1 MSVKWLR
8 SKWHLTLGIRHE
20 NPSIA
25 QDPDRM
31 PPEIL
36 AEIFLSCLP
45 HKPID
50 HEQPNVNI
58 SPMNLCRI
66 CSYWRNV
73 ALGTP
78 GLWNSLYHICYA
90 SADVEDK
97 DILRYGIR
105 PIDIEFLRWW
115 AANIGP
121 HPPTLRL
128 KIDSCETVAGLQ
140 RSERVAAESNHI
152 FVLDLLASA
161 QCLAFGDP
169 FRKIFRANTHQL
181 ISPNLQSLLILD
193 DDPKW
198 PCLSLTDLLTN
209 HCIPGQVYQRLY
221 IEELYIT
228 DANFGAE
235 LPWTSLT
242 HVCIDVNTELSTW
255 IHFLKKLCNLEYGNF
270 RLDLTNDDPPF
281 SPDITLPRL
290 RQLFINCMYGFNS
303 QLFQTLTFPA
313 LTGFRLYQ
321 SIFSIYELYG
331 LLRATP
337 ALTELH
343 CGVPFDRNL
352 RRFFPFPLGVD
363 PLSTIIPNLEFLVIQ
378 ISQLEFLRSRGWR
391 ESLINSA
398 WLNLRSENNRIQTV
412 LFYVN
417 IDRVDQRAMDITE
430 AHLAELRIDGV
441 ELRIHWGDTGTASIF
456 DHKFYQTKDF
466 MDWDEDMGFYMEH
479 TIHVQQ

>member
-1 MSVKWLR
+1 
-8 SKWHLTLGIRHE
+8 
-20 NPSIA
+20 
-25 QDPDRM
+25 M

-50 HEQPNVNI
+50 NEQPNVNI
-58 SPMNLCRI
+58 SPMNLCHT
-66 CSYWRNV
+66 CYYWRSV

-128 KIDSCETVAGLQ
+128 KIDSSETATGLY
-140 RSERVAAESNHI
+140 RSQRVAAESNHI

-161 QCLAFGDP
+161 QCVALGDM
-169 FRKIFRANTHQL
+169 IFRNIFRDNAHQL
-181 ISPNLQSLLILD
+181 ISPNLRSLIILD
-193 DDPKW
+193 DDPNL
-198 PCLSLTDLLTN
+198 PYHFLTDLLTN
-209 HCIPGQVYQRLY
+209 YWVPGQVYERIY
-221 IEELYIT
+221 IEKLFID
-228 DANFGAE
+228 DANFRTE

-242 HVCIDVNTELSTW
+242 HVYIDLSTDLSIW

-270 RLDLTNDDPPF
+270 RLTLTKDDPPF
-281 SPDITLPRL
+281 FADVTLPRL
-290 RQLFINCMYGFNS
+290 RQLFINCEYVFYR
-303 QLFQTLTFPA
+303 QLFQGLTFPA
-313 LTGFRLYQ
+313 LTGFRLHQ
-321 SIFSIYELYG
+321 RFFSIYELYG

-337 ALTELH
+337 ALTEFH
-343 CGVPFDRNL
+343 CDLNRDLSKVFRSP
-352 RRFFPFPLGVD
+352 PSVD

-378 ISQLEFLRSRGWR
+378 ISRPEFLGPREWR
-391 ESLINSA
+391 ESLINSS
-398 WLNLRSENNRIQTV
+398 WLNLRSENNRIKTV

-417 IDRVDQRAMDITE
+417 LDGVDQRTVDIIE

-441 ELRIHWGDTGTASIF
+441 ELRIHWRETGTASIF
-456 DHKFYQTKDF
+456 DHKIYKEKDF
-466 MDWDEDMGFYMEH
+466 MDWDEDMGFYMDH
-479 TIHVQQ
+479 TINN

>member
-1 MSVKWLR
+1 
-8 SKWHLTLGIRHE
+8 
-20 NPSIA
+20 
-25 QDPDRM
+25 M

-36 AEIFLSCLP
+36 AQIFLSCLP

-50 HEQPNVNI
+50 HEQPNVKI
-58 SPMNLCRI
+58 SPMNI
-66 CSYWRNV
+66 CHTCYYWRNV

-78 GLWNSLYHICYA
+78 RLWNSLYHICYA

-105 PIDIEFLRWW
+105 QIDIEFLRWW
-115 AANIGP
+115 VANIGP

-128 KIDSCETVAGLQ
+128 KIDSCETVTGLE
-140 RSERVAAESNHI
+140 RSQRVAAESNHI

-161 QCLAFGDP
+161 QCLAIGDR
-169 FRKIFRANTHQL
+169 FRNIFRDSTHQL
-181 ISPNLQSLLILD
+181 IFPNLHSLFILD
-193 DDPKW
+193 DDPKR
-198 PCLSLTDLLTN
+198 PFPFFTDW
-209 HCIPGQVYQRLY
+209 IPGQVYQRLY
-221 IEELYIT
+221 VEELFIK
-228 DANFGAE
+228 DANFGEE

-242 HVCIDVNTELSTW
+242 NLCIDLSTDLSIW

-270 RLDLTNDDPPF
+270 RLDLTNSDDTSF
-281 SPDITLPRL
+281 SPDVALPRL
-290 RQLFINCMYGFNS
+290 RQLFINCAYGFNS
-303 QLFQTLTFPA
+303 QLFRGLTFPA
-313 LTGFRLYQ
+313 LTGFRLCQ
-321 SIFSIYELYG
+321 STFSIYELYG

-352 RRFFPFPLGVD
+352 RRFFPPPGVD
-363 PLSTIIPNLEFLVIQ
+363 PLSTIIPDLEFLVIQ
-378 ISQLEFLRSRGWR
+378 ISQPEFLGSREWR
-391 ESLINSA
+391 ESLINSS

-417 IDRVDQRAMDITE
+417 LDRVDQRAVDITE

-466 MDWDEDMGFYMEH
+466 MDWDEDTGFYMEH
-479 TIHVQQ
+479 TIND